1 MHCVSLRHTL
11 MKVCED
17 QKLSKINILNVNRGV
32 YGVSGGPWGVRPNV
46 GGIVGVYL
54 SGGRG

>member
-1 MHCVSLRHTL
+1 MNHFPPGFGTQFEHGMQLL
-11 MKVCED
+11 
-17 QKLSKINILNVNRGV
+17 IGAV